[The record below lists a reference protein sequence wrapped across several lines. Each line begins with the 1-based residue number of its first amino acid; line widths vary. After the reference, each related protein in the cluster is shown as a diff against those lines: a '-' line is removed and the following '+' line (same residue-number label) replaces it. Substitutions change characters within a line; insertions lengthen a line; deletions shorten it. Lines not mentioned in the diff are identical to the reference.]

1 MSAVCLPLQVPAKTD
16 CVMCFGPVVPDGYG
30 VCYNP
35 MEQHINFAVS
45 AYNSCEDTNAT
56 QMAQT
61 LQEALVDMRDL
72 LEQTPKAK
80 L

>member
-1 MSAVCLPLQVPAKTD
+1 
-16 CVMCFGPVVPDGYG
+16 MCFGPVVPDGYG

-35 MEQHINFAVS
+35 MDTHINFAVS
-45 AYNSCEDTNAT
+45 AFNSCQDTNAARL
-56 QMAQT
+56 AQG
-61 LQEALVDMRDL
+61 LEDSLVDMKSV